1 MRHFD
6 RRVAGLMIL
15 LLCLCQLAWAETA
28 GKMTVYSVPE
38 WITKHGNVCLVTDRR
53 ILGEDLN
60 AAGIEAGDRVRV
72 TFLGRSIE
80 MDVARNYSETA
91 TGTILMCITDDS
103 VQLAINMGDFAS
115 EYLADKTVND
125 DGSLTW
131 KFKEGIE
138 GPVEISVEVIA
149 KGDGEDTGAV
159 ELTYSNN
166 REDYPDLT
174 DEEYANFRVVAT
186 HGMGEGVLYRSSTPL
201 DPKFGRNVYAD
212 AAMRKAKV
220 ATIVNLVDH
229 PAAVKNYEGY
239 SDSYYST
246 VNTIE
251 LGLGMD
257 FDTEEYRNGLAKGL
271 RFIAVHPGPYA
282 VHCREGKDRAG
293 VTIALLECFMG
304 ASFEEV
310 VSDYMVT
317 FYNYFG
323 IRPGDAQYDE
333 IVENNITVI
342 IKKLFDVADPCSA
355 DLAEKA
361 ESYIRGIG
369 LTDSEVASL
378 RANLGSL

>member
-1 MRHFD
+1 
-6 RRVAGLMIL
+6 MIL